1 MDTTNICVDAVL
13 QPSHV
18 FYISLSS
25 SVAITHNQLSIKLY
39 VLGLKQ
45 SERSNFFLFFAEQA
59 TANGKFFVAVLP
71 YNIIFLVLKCGSV

>member
-1 MDTTNICVDAVL
+1 MPYVL

-45 SERSNFFLFFAEQA
+45 SERSNFFLFFFAEQA
-59 TANGKFFVAVLP
+59 TGDLKQSEATTFCVDVLP
-71 YNIIFLVLKCGSV
+71 YNTIFLVLKCGSV